1 MINRG
6 IPYIYKNKVY
16 LGKNLKQVL
25 VQFQK
30 YSAFARKRSRRN
42 WTLIMWKKYKRKINR
57 KNKSKYKRKIHER
70 GVFGDAFRTLRSFGK
85 LWYKSLCGKW
95 DEKKNYVLVKLNVS
109 KRVTLPNGR
118 TFIARYKR
126 MKRSELLSNIVMK
139 RTYTQRAVQRG
150 RRRKRKQQG
159 QGIFD
164 FVKKVA
170 RNPLVK
176 SIAKKGLGVY
186 HNLTKRVKNKTLK
199 RILKL
204 HTAHL
209 ALNKAIKAT
218 NNRLSNG

>member
-1 MINRG
+1 
-6 IPYIYKNKVY
+6 
-16 LGKNLKQVL
+16 
-25 VQFQK
+25 
-30 YSAFARKRSRRN
+30 
-42 WTLIMWKKYKRKINR
+42 
-57 KNKSKYKRKIHER
+57 
-70 GVFGDAFRTLRSFGK
+70 
-85 LWYKSLCGKW
+85 
-95 DEKKNYVLVKLNVS
+95 
-109 KRVTLPNGR
+109 
-118 TFIARYKR
+118 
-126 MKRSELLSNIVMK
+126 MK